1 MLKKFSSW
9 VAWRKDVLIMQ
20 EGGYLEQYQD
30 QRISLTFSHLHI
42 EKYPNLFSVQKVL
55 GNPIK
60 LLIY

>member
-1 MLKKFSSW
+1 
-9 VAWRKDVLIMQ
+9 MQ

-30 QRISLTFSHLHI
+30 QQISLIFSHLHI